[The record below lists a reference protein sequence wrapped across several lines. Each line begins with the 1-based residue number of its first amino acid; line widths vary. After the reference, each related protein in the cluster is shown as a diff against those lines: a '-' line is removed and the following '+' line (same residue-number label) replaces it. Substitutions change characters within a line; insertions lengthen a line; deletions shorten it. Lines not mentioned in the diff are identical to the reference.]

1 MKTIKD
7 FMSENYDYV
16 SYRLT
21 LRTWQDEFLKDR
33 DMILEHS
40 TFAGCFEIQ
49 DGVIKPLDGDTY
61 SEDEEVIWSET
72 WTNEE
77 EGIENGLTVLVPAE
91 WISG

>member
-21 LRTWQDEFLKDR
+21 LRTWQDEFLNNE

-40 TFAGCFEIQ
+40 TFAGCFAIQ
-49 DGVIKPLDGDTY
+49 DGAIKPLDGDIYT
-61 SEDEEVIWSET
+61 EDEEVIWSVT
-72 WTNEE
+72 WTMEE
-77 EGIENGLTVLVPAE
+77 EGIKNGLTVLVPAE

>member
-21 LRTWQDEFLKDR
+21 LGTWQDDFLNNE
-33 DMILEHS
+33 DMIYEHS
-40 TFAGCFEIQ
+40 TFAGCFAIQ
-49 DGVIKPLDGDTY
+49 DGVIKPLDGDVYT
-61 SEDEEVIWSET
+61 EDEEVIWSVT
-72 WTNEE
+72 WTMEE
-77 EGIENGLTVLVPAE
+77 KGIKNGLTVLVPAE